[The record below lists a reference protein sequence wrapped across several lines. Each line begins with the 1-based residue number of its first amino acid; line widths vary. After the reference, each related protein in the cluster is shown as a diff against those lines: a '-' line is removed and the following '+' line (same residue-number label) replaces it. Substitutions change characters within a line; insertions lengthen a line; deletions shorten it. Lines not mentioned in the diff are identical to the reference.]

1 MILKNLIER
10 NWKKTNVSESVSIT
24 KMLACKGKPEKVE
37 KKWIWTFKNYA
48 SQKDFPVTS
57 KSACIKWL
65 YI

>member
-37 KKWIWTFKNYA
+37 KK
-48 SQKDFPVTS
+48 
-57 KSACIKWL
+57 
-65 YI
+65 